1 MEVLVLAFPMK
12 FMWGSTLGIKTA
24 RRKVAS
30 TKFIEAKVH
39 SQGGGAGRFPERLG
53 CFGIGYDWVISGLVG
68 AGRNCGVVSN
78 RGCFQSFGGLLPQ
91 VVRGS
96 F

>member
-1 MEVLVLAFPMK
+1 MVLAFPMK

-39 SQGGGAGRFPERLG
+39 SQGGGAGRFPE
-53 CFGIGYDWVISGLVG
+53 
-68 AGRNCGVVSN
+68 A
-78 RGCFQSFGGLLPQ
+78 
-91 VVRGS
+91 
-96 F
+96 